1 MFRRILAFF
10 KTGPERPRIEDL
22 DLVRR
27 LYERR
32 RASVFLS
39 TVFGYAT
46 FYVCR
51 INFSA
56 AKTSMLDEGVM
67 TATEMGVV
75 GSCLLVGYAIGKAV
89 NGFLAD
95 RANVARFMSTGLLL
109 SALLNLGLGLKVPF
123 LLFAV
128 LWGFNGWLQAA
139 GAAPCIVS
147 LSQWFSRRERGSR
160 YGVWCVSHNLGEGI
174 TFILTASLVAELG
187 WRAGFIGPG
196 ILSLASALVLYHTLA
211 DRPETL
217 GLPPV
222 DIYKNDPVP
231 KEAAVAPVGELQAKV
246 LRHFGVWVVGISSAL
261 MYIARYAMNHWGF
274 VWLEKGK
281 AYDTETAGLVLAIYS
296 VTGFIGSFTSGIIS
310 DRFFASRRNEL
321 TLAAGVVEIL
331 SLVALYVIP
340 PGNIWLDAIA
350 MALWGYAMGILVAFL
365 GGLMAV
371 DMVPPR
377 AAGAAAG
384 LVGMVSY
391 VGAAIGDSVSGR
403 LIDLGRIVGADGSTV
418 YTFEGVFMFWV
429 GASTLSAILALLV
442 WNVGR
447 GLASPAP
454 RG

>member
-1 MFRRILAFF
+1 
-10 KTGPERPRIEDL
+10 
-22 DLVRR
+22 
-27 LYERR
+27 
-32 RASVFLS
+32 
-39 TVFGYAT
+39 
-46 FYVCR
+46 
-51 INFSA
+51 
-56 AKTSMLDEGVM
+56 
-67 TATEMGVV
+67 
-75 GSCLLVGYAIGKAV
+75 
-89 NGFLAD
+89 
-95 RANVARFMSTGLLL
+95 
-109 SALLNLGLGLKVPF
+109 
-123 LLFAV
+123 
-128 LWGFNGWLQAA
+128 
-139 GAAPCIVS
+139 
-147 LSQWFSRRERGSR
+147 
-160 YGVWCVSHNLGEGI
+160 
-174 TFILTASLVAELG
+174 
-187 WRAGFIGPG
+187 
-196 ILSLASALVLYHTLA
+196 
-211 DRPETL
+211 
-217 GLPPV
+217 
-222 DIYKNDPVP
+222 
-231 KEAAVAPVGELQAKV
+231 
-246 LRHFGVWVVGISSAL
+246 VGISSAL

-281 AYDTETAGLVLAIYS
+281 DYDTETAGLVLAIYS

-350 MALWGYAMGILVAFL
+350 MALFGYAMGILVAFL

-403 LIDLGRIVGADGSTV
+403 LIDLGRMVEADGSTV
-418 YTFEGVFMFWV
+418 YTFEGVFLFWV